1 MLQRYSSL
9 LLIIILLA
17 GCAGIERYKDDV
29 KVTLVNIE
37 VLESTL
43 LEQRYLI
50 TLRVQNRTPQPLSV
64 VGMSF
69 DIDLNDK
76 TFGSGVSNQG
86 VTVEPFDDSLFE
98 LKMSSTIFGIIR
110 QIQSFQRDQQKPFA
124 YRISGRIS
132 ALGSLISI
140 PFDESGEIDLM
151 PAADLDRTNS
161 MVK

>member
-1 MLQRYSSL
+1 LIQRCSSL

-17 GCAGIERYKDDV
+17 GCAGIEHYKEDV

-64 VGMSF
+64 AGMSF
-69 DIDLNDK
+69 DIDLNDRA
-76 TFGSGVSNQG
+76 FGSGVSNQG
-86 VTVEPFDDSLFE
+86 VTVEPFNDSLFE
-98 LKMSSTIFGIIR
+98 LKMSSSIFGIIR
-110 QIQSFQRDQQKPFA
+110 QIQSFQQDQQKSFR

-132 ALGSLISI
+132 ILGSLISI
-140 PFDESGEIDLM
+140 PFDESGELDLTTVAD
-151 PAADLDRTNS
+151 PGRANSAAE
-161 MVK
+161 